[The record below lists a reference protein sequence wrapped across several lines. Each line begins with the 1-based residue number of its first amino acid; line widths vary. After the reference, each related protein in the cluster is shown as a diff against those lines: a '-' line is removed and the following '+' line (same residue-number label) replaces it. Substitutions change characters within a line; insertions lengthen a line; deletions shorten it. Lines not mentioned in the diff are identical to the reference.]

1 MVERVAGRANTG
13 RGVEYGCMVTR
24 VGAVVGKGDG
34 GAEEGEGRWVS
45 VAECRFREENERH
58 MTGQT

>member
-1 MVERVAGRANTG
+1 MVERVAGKANTG
-13 RGVEYGCMVTR
+13 RGVEDGCMVTR

-45 VAECRFREENERH
+45 VAEC
-58 MTGQT
+58 